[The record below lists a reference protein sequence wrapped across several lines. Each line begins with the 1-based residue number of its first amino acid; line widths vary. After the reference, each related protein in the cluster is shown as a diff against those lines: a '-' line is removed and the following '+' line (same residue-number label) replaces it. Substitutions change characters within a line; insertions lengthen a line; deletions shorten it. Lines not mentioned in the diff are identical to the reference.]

1 MAFCPNCG
9 NRIPDGA
16 KFCTNCGTNLV
27 EEDKKKKGIPA
38 AAGILAVLMLL
49 AVLCGGGF
57 FLYSRQPSVRI
68 RRYLNL
74 GMKYL
79 AEEKYDEAVL
89 AFEKV
94 ISIDPKRFEAYEG
107 MADAYEG
114 ERDYLKAVR
123 ALEQGVEAAEDGE
136 PSRSVGKRMT
146 EYYMI
151 LAEEAFEAGE
161 GDQSADF
168 YEKVEELEPE
178 DPETAEWL
186 EVNRMRF
193 LITGRLDLNSSRE
206 DYIRAYREAFRDANK
221 LHEEQT
227 AERLAQET
235 HTQESRIPYNGI
247 SYTLCDIT
255 GDGIRELIVTQVT
268 NKHSET
274 IRIYSLNDGKPYLMG
289 ETYGDTVDSICAGY
303 RSGYLYWSGYKGS
316 YGLYYKEWNGTVFS
330 DSTLFEGTWDYWER
344 GEGPKEPLS
353 FEELGEYYDQSRIT
367 DHPAEWVQIGSFD
380 FYTEEHD
387 LEMYDGKGAAAAY
400 KPLLDMY
407 YSCLFRVWPFLDEQN
422 GEDPCDPDS
431 VSYLWT
437 MFRNDFSLADA
448 GYLLRD
454 LNQDGIPELIMTT
467 SRWAEDGTGVDLY
480 TIRDGKIVHLSTS
493 GERYRFMIRADGAVI
508 EDGSGGAMF
517 HSTEVFVLDSS
528 QQLKLVQTLQIDGN
542 RDPVNPYFTGPDD
555 EHLAGISEAEAKEIM
570 ARDMQGAPFIP
581 VPIQE
586 YGVSPYADLWEY
598 DYSR

>member
-57 FLYSRQPSVRI
+57 LFYSRQPSVRI

-114 ERDYLKAVR
+114 EGDYLKAVR
-123 ALEQGVEAAEDGE
+123 ALKQGVEAAEDGE

-206 DYIRAYREAFRDANK
+206 DYIRAYREAFRDAK
-221 LHEEQT
+221 KFHEEQT
-227 AERLAQET
+227 AERLSQET
-235 HTQESRIPYNGI
+235 HTQESEIPYNGI

-255 GDGIRELIVTQVT
+255 GDGIRELIVAQVT

-274 IRIYSLNDGKPYLMG
+274 IRIYSLTDGKPYLMG
-289 ETYGDTVDSICAGY
+289 ETYGDTVDSICAGC

-367 DHPAEWVQIGSFD
+367 DHPSEWVQIGSFD

-480 TIRDGKIVHLSTS
+480 TIRDGKTVHLSTS

-542 RDPVNPYFTGPDD
+542 RDPVNPYFTGPD
-555 EHLAGISEAEAKEIM
+555 EKHLAGISEAEAKEIM

>member
-206 DYIRAYREAFRDANK
+206 DYIRAYREAFRDAK
-221 LHEEQT
+221 KFHEEQT
-227 AERLAQET
+227 AERLSQET
-235 HTQESRIPYNGI
+235 HTQESEIPYNGI

-255 GDGIRELIVTQVT
+255 GDGIRELIVAQVT

-274 IRIYSLNDGKPYLMG
+274 IRIYSLTDGKPYLMG

-542 RDPVNPYFTGPDD
+542 RDPVNPYFTGPD
-555 EHLAGISEAEAKEIM
+555 EKHLAGISEAEAKEIM

>member
-206 DYIRAYREAFRDANK
+206 DYIRAYREAFRDAK
-221 LHEEQT
+221 KFHEEQT
-227 AERLAQET
+227 AERLSQET
-235 HTQESRIPYNGI
+235 HTQESEIPYNGI

-255 GDGIRELIVTQVT
+255 GDGIRELIVAQVT

-274 IRIYSLNDGKPYLMG
+274 IRIYSLTDGKPYLMG

-542 RDPVNPYFTGPDD
+542 RDPVNPYFTGPD
-555 EHLAGISEAEAKEIM
+555 EKHLAGISEAEAKEIM

-598 DYSR
+598 NYSR

>member
-206 DYIRAYREAFRDANK
+206 DYIRAYREAFRDAKK

-255 GDGIRELIVTQVT
+255 GDGIRELIVAQVT

-274 IRIYSLNDGKPYLMG
+274 IRIYSLTDGKPYLMG
-289 ETYGDTVDSICAGY
+289 ETYGDTVDSICAGC

-467 SRWAEDGTGVDLY
+467 SRWAEDGTGC
-480 TIRDGKIVHLSTS
+480 RS
-493 GERYRFMIRADGAVI
+493 
-508 EDGSGGAMF
+508 
-517 HSTEVFVLDSS
+517 
-528 QQLKLVQTLQIDGN
+528 
-542 RDPVNPYFTGPDD
+542 
-555 EHLAGISEAEAKEIM
+555 
-570 ARDMQGAPFIP
+570 
-581 VPIQE
+581 
-586 YGVSPYADLWEY
+586 
-598 DYSR
+598 

>member
-38 AAGILAVLMLL
+38 AAGMLAVLMLL

-57 FLYSRQPSVRI
+57 LLYSRQPSVRI

-123 ALEQGVEAAEDGE
+123 ALEQGVETAEDGE

-206 DYIRAYREAFRDANK
+206 DYIRAYREAFRDAK
-221 LHEEQT
+221 KFHEEQT
-227 AERLAQET
+227 AERLSQET
-235 HTQESRIPYNGI
+235 HTQESEIPYNGI

-255 GDGIRELIVTQVT
+255 GDGIRELIVAQVT

-274 IRIYSLNDGKPYLMG
+274 IRIYSLTDGKPYLMG
-289 ETYGDTVDSICAGY
+289 ETYGDTVDSICAGC

-542 RDPVNPYFTGPDD
+542 RDPVNPYFTGPD
-555 EHLAGISEAEAKEIM
+555 EKHLAGISEAEAKEIM

>member
-57 FLYSRQPSVRI
+57 LLYSRQPSVRI

-114 ERDYLKAVR
+114 EGDYLKAVR

-206 DYIRAYREAFRDANK
+206 DYIRAYREAFRDAK
-221 LHEEQT
+221 KFHEEQT
-227 AERLAQET
+227 AERLSQET
-235 HTQESRIPYNGI
+235 HTQESEIPYNGI

-255 GDGIRELIVTQVT
+255 GDGIRELIVAQVT

-274 IRIYSLNDGKPYLMG
+274 IRIYSLTDGKPYLMG
-289 ETYGDTVDSICAGY
+289 ETYGDTVDSICAGC

-316 YGLYYKEWNGTVFS
+316 YGLYYKEWNGTEFS

-367 DHPAEWVQIGSFD
+367 DHPSEWVQIGSFD

-542 RDPVNPYFTGPDD
+542 RDPVNPYFTGPD
-555 EHLAGISEAEAKEIM
+555 EKHLAGISEAEAKEIM

>member
-1 MAFCPNCG
+1 
-9 NRIPDGA
+9 
-16 KFCTNCGTNLV
+16 
-27 EEDKKKKGIPA
+27 
-38 AAGILAVLMLL
+38 MLL

-206 DYIRAYREAFRDANK
+206 DYIRAYREAFRDAK
-221 LHEEQT
+221 KFHEEQT
-227 AERLAQET
+227 AERLSQET
-235 HTQESRIPYNGI
+235 HTQESEIPYNGI

-255 GDGIRELIVTQVT
+255 GDGIRELIVAQVT

-274 IRIYSLNDGKPYLMG
+274 IRIYSLNDGTPYLMG
-289 ETYGDTVDSICAGY
+289 ETYGDTVDSICAGC

-542 RDPVNPYFTGPDD
+542 RDPVNPYFTGPD
-555 EHLAGISEAEAKEIM
+555 EKHLAGISEAEAKEIM

>member
-57 FLYSRQPSVRI
+57 LLYSRQPSVRI

-206 DYIRAYREAFRDANK
+206 DYIRAYREAFRDAKK

-367 DHPAEWVQIGSFD
+367 DHPSEWVQIGSFD

-437 MFRNDFSLADA
+437 MFRDDFSLADA

-542 RDPVNPYFTGPDD
+542 QDPVNPYFTGPDD

>member
-57 FLYSRQPSVRI
+57 LLYSRQPSVRI

-206 DYIRAYREAFRDANK
+206 DYIRAYREAFRDAKK

-367 DHPAEWVQIGSFD
+367 DHPSEWVQIGSFD

-437 MFRNDFSLADA
+437 MFRDDFSLADA

-454 LNQDGIPELIMTT
+454 LNQDGVPELIMTT

-542 RDPVNPYFTGPDD
+542 QDPVNPYFTGPDD

>member
-114 ERDYLKAVR
+114 EGDYLKAVR
-123 ALEQGVEAAEDGE
+123 ALKQGVEAAEDGE

-206 DYIRAYREAFRDANK
+206 DYIRAYREAFRDAK
-221 LHEEQT
+221 KFHEEQT
-227 AERLAQET
+227 AERLSQET
-235 HTQESRIPYNGI
+235 HTQESEIPYNGI

-255 GDGIRELIVTQVT
+255 GDGIRELIVAQVT

-274 IRIYSLNDGKPYLMG
+274 IRIYSLTDGKPYLMG
-289 ETYGDTVDSICAGY
+289 ETYGDTVDSICAGC

-480 TIRDGKIVHLSTS
+480 TIRDGKTVHLSTS

-542 RDPVNPYFTGPDD
+542 RDPVNPYFTGPD
-555 EHLAGISEAEAKEIM
+555 EKHLAGISEAEAKEIM